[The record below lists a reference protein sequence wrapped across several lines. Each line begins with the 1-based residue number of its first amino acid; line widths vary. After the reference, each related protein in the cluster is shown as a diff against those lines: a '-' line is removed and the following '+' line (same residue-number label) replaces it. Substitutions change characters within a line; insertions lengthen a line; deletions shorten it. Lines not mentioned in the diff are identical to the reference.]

1 MDNNYVYVD
10 GGVAASLGFKASG
23 VNARIKYDKKDL
35 AIIYSEVPAVAAGV
49 FTTNMVKAAP
59 VILSEE
65 ILINGQAQAI
75 VVNSGC
81 ANACTGTSGME
92 AARKMAS
99 YTAQALGLETDA
111 VVVASTGVIGQELPM
126 ERVISGI
133 AQAAAEL
140 SLNGGHSA
148 AEAIMTT
155 DTIPKEIAVQF
166 ALNGKRVTIGG
177 IAKGSG
183 MIHPNMA
190 TMLSFITSDVHIS
203 SAMLK
208 KALKYVADRTFNMVT
223 VDGDT
228 STNDSLIILANG
240 KAENKVINQED
251 DDYQEFCRALTE
263 VCTTLTKMIAR
274 DGEGATKLVEVCVQ
288 NAVSFAEAKKV
299 AMSVANS
306 NLVKTAIFGEDANW
320 GRIICAVGY
329 SGVKVYPDK
338 IDIYLGDQKMAENG
352 VGLNFSEERARE
364 ILQRDHVIININ
376 LHMGEAVATA
386 WTCDFSYDYVKI
398 NADYRT

>member
-1 MDNNYVYVD
+1 MDNNYEYVD
-10 GGVAASLGFKASG
+10 GSVSAPQGFKASG

-35 AIIYSEVPAVAAGV
+35 AIIYSEVPASAAGV

-65 ILINGQAQAI
+65 ILIDGQAQAI

-81 ANACTGTSGME
+81 ANACTGLAGME

-99 YTAQALGLETDA
+99 FTAQALGLETDV

-140 SLNGGHSA
+140 SIKGGHSA

-155 DTIPKEIAVQF
+155 DTMPKETAVQF
-166 ALNGKRVTIGG
+166 ALGGKKVIIGG

-228 STNDSLIILANG
+228 STNDSLVILANG
-240 KAENKVINQED
+240 KAGNKIIDQED

-288 NAVSFAEAKKV
+288 NAVSFVEAKKV

-329 SGVKVYPDK
+329 SGAKVDPDR
-338 IDIYLGDQKMAENG
+338 IDIYLGNQKMAENG

-364 ILQRDHVIININ
+364 ILQRDHVMININ